1 MSLSLP
7 PLPYALDALEP
18 HISRR
23 TLAAHHGH
31 HHAAYVEKTRAL
43 VRNTPLES
51 ASLDEIVRSSA
62 RATPLF
68 NSAAQA
74 WNHAFYWQCMRPGGG
89 GEAQGAL
96 AKLIKD
102 QFGSRSAFSQQFV
115 TCGGR
120 PVRQRLGLASA
131 RRQSVANCRHLECRH
146 TSRHDTSAA
155 VDDRRVGAR
164 LLSGLPA
171 PPPRL
176 HHRIPGASRRLEFRQ
191 RKSHPGAERASACI
205 VSAGICGR
213 YQVWIDASLVENLAL
228 CTLAHRLGPDSA
240 HSLYPLDAM
249 YPNEARLQAVTEN
262 IVDVASGM
270 LTLGLST
277 SMKEH
282 RHEEDRLR
290 SGFGRALDPRRV
302 WWWLNPAIFER

>member
-7 PLPYALDALEP
+7 PLPYSLDALEP

-51 ASLDEIVRSSA
+51 ASLDEIVRSSV

-115 TCGGR
+115 TSAGDQFGSGWAWL
-120 PVRQRLGLASA
+120 VLDGSRLRIVATSNADTPLVTTQVPLLTIDVWEHAYYLDFQHRRLDYITAFLAHLVDWNFVNENLTRALSA
-131 RRQSVANCRHLECRH
+131 RAHVSFQQESV
-146 TSRHDTSAA
+146 
-155 VDDRRVGAR
+155 
-164 LLSGLPA
+164 P
-171 PPPRL
+171 
-176 HHRIPGASRRLEFRQ
+176 
-191 RKSHPGAERASACI
+191 
-205 VSAGICGR
+205 VS
-213 YQVWIDASLVENLAL
+213 SL
-228 CTLAHRLGPDSA
+228 D
-240 HSLYPLDAM
+240 
-249 YPNEARLQAVTEN
+249 
-262 IVDVASGM
+262 
-270 LTLGLST
+270 
-277 SMKEH
+277 
-282 RHEEDRLR
+282 
-290 SGFGRALDPRRV
+290 
-302 WWWLNPAIFER
+302 